1 MSDIRKKFL
10 NYFKGNNHEIV
21 DSSNIVP
28 NNDPTLM
35 FTNSGMVQFKNVF
48 TGIENKSFKTATT
61 SQKCIRAG
69 GKHNDLENV
78 GYTPRHH
85 TFFEMLGNFSF
96 GDYFK
101 EKAIYYAWELLTK
114 DFGIPKNRL
123 SATVYSEDDEAY
135 KLWKKVAGLSDSKIV
150 KISTADNF
158 WSMGE
163 TGPCGPCSE
172 IFFDHGDKLKGGP
185 PGSPDQDGDRF
196 IEIWNLFLCN
206 LSKFLK
212 TKELIYPSHQLTQ
225 EWV

>member
-1 MSDIRKKFL
+1 MSKILMSDIRKKFL
-10 NYFKGNNHEIV
+10 GYFSRNHHEIV
-21 DSSNIVP
+21 ESSNIVP

-48 TGIENKSFKTATT
+48 TGVENKSFKIATT

-114 DFGIPKNRL
+114 DFEIPKDKL
-123 SATVYSEDDEAY
+123 SVTVYSEDVEAF
-135 KLWKKVAGLSDSKIV
+135 KLWKKIAGLPESKIV
-150 KISTADNF
+150 KISTSDNF

-172 IFFDHGDKLKGGP
+172 IFYDHGDHLKGGL
-185 PGSPDQDGDRF
+185 PGTKDQDGDRF
-196 IEIWNLFLCN
+196 IEI
-206 LSKFLK
+206 
-212 TKELIYPSHQLTQ
+212 
-225 EWV
+225 